1 PSIRSELGRIAGN
14 NRIWRNIP
22 GHDRTCANNRIL
34 PDRHPWKYR
43 RMRTDPRPLFK
54 HNRLQMHGAPVFRVK
69 IMIDGCEN
77 DIMPYQTLIT
87 DSNATLILEPASG
100 VNENIIPYTN

>member
-1 PSIRSELGRIAGN
+1 
-14 NRIWRNIP
+14 
-22 GHDRTCANNRIL
+22 
-34 PDRHPWKYR
+34 
-43 RMRTDPRPLFK
+43 MRTDPRPLFK

-100 VNENIIPYTN
+100 VNENIIPYTNVFPKSEVKGKNKENPSSSS